1 MSELAIADGLLLE
14 MLEEHA
20 GDEGWAPVFNGGS
33 WLLLQALEEL
43 GLVERRSDAPPVRT
57 SPPYSEG
64 HGHARLTEFGRAA
77 LTATVDQGAAA

>member
-20 GDEGWAPVFNGGS
+20 GDEGWAFVFNGGS

-43 GLVERRSDAPPVRT
+43 GLVERRSDAPP
-57 SPPYSEG
+57 S
-64 HGHARLTEFGRAA
+64 ARLLR
-77 LTATVDQGAAA
+77 TAKGMAMPGSRSSGAWP